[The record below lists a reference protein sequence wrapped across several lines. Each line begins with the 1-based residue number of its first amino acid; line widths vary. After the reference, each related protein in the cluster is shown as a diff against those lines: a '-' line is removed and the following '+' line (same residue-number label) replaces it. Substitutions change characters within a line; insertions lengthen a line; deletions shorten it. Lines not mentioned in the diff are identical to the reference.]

1 MTEPLEAG
9 EQPTRPP
16 TAVVPSSAALT
27 GALFVL
33 VAASLWGLLGIFGTY
48 AQRAG
53 LSPYDVAWWRAAAG
67 AALFG
72 VHALALRASFPRGR
86 DLLVTVLFGLASG
99 AVFYGAY
106 QVAVASGG
114 ASLASVLLY
123 SAPAFVAVLSVPVL
137 RERLGGLEIAAVAA
151 SICGVGLV
159 AIGGGTGITVTA
171 LSLSTGL
178 LAGFTYSLY
187 YLYGRSFYQRY
198 HPSACL
204 AVALGVAV
212 LALTPFT
219 SPALYAPEALGQAWP
234 AVAGVGVLS
243 TYVAYLCHS
252 AGLQRLP
259 ATRASVI
266 ATIEPVVAGVLA
278 TALFAERPAALAVLG
293 GVVVIAAAATLALAP
308 RRA

>member
-1 MTEPLEAG
+1 MG
-9 EQPTRPP
+9 
-16 TAVVPSSAALT
+16 AVL
-27 GALFVL
+27 VL
-33 VAASLWGLLGIFGTY
+33 VAAALWGLLGIFGTY

-53 LSPYDVAWWRAAAG
+53 LSPYDVAWWRAASG
-67 AALFG
+67 AVLFG
-72 VHALALRASFPRGR
+72 VHAFVVSARFPRGR
-86 DLLVTVLFGLASG
+86 DLAVTALFGLVSG

-106 QVAVASGG
+106 QVAVAAGG

-123 SAPAFVAVLSVPVL
+123 TAPAFVAMLSVPVL
-137 RERLGGLEIAAVAA
+137 RERLGPVEVVAVVA
-151 SICGVGLV
+151 SVVGVGLV
-159 AIGGGTGITVTA
+159 ALGGGAGVTVSV
-171 LSLSTGL
+171 LSVGAGL

-187 YLYGRSFYQRY
+187 YLYGRAFYQRY

-212 LALTPFT
+212 VALTPLA
-219 SPALYAPEALGQAWP
+219 SPAVYSPDALARAWP

-252 AGLQRLP
+252 AGLQRLA

-278 TALFAERPAALAVLG
+278 SLLLAERPAALAVLG
-293 GVVVIAAAATLALAP
+293 GVVVLAAAVGLALTP